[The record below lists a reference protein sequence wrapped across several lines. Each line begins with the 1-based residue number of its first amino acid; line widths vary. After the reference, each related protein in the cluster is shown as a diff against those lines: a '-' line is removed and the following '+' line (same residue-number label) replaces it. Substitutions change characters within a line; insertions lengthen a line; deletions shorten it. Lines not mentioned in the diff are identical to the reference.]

1 MKKLLSFTLLLI
13 ILSCSLSF
21 GSPAVNE
28 SEIQVKAKAAVLMDA
43 STGEVL
49 YSFNENERLYPASVT
64 KIMPLLLFMEALD
77 SGKIALTDTV
87 TASPT
92 AASKGG
98 SQIWLK
104 EGEQM
109 TVDELLR
116 ATAIASANDACTALG
131 EHIAGSETGFVKMMN
146 DRAKALGMMD
156 TNFVNYSG
164 LDDDTTEHLT
174 TAYDIALMSK
184 ELLSHERIKTYTT
197 VWMDSLRNGE
207 TQLVNTN
214 KLVRFYSG
222 TTGLKTGTTTK
233 AGYCLSASAERDGL
247 HLIAVVMGADNSS
260 ERFEGAKAMRNAGVL
275 EKPKVDAA
283 MALHISSGV
292 PSGLVLAGTG
302 TTMAG
307 CIFFRIQVTG
317 TGCHGA
323 MPESGV
329 DPINIAAHIHL
340 SLQEII
346 AREVCSFTPA
356 TVTVGRVAAG
366 EAPNIIPEK
375 AVMEGSIR
383 TMDKETGAM
392 IYRRI
397 VDIATHTAE
406 LFRGQAV
413 VEEISSVPPLKNDAE
428 LVTQMVGF
436 IGEIYDAKK
445 LVPLESGG
453 TGSEDF
459 AVISQEVPCCY
470 LFLGAGTQQE
480 DPAYGKPMHNECVV
494 FNEAIL
500 PVGSAI
506 FTHCALRW
514 LQSQQYGSVG

>member
-1 MKKLLSFTLLLI
+1 MKKLLSFTFLLI
-13 ILSCSLSF
+13 ILSWSLSF
-21 GSPAVNE
+21 GSTAVNE

-131 EHIAGSETGFVKMMN
+131 EHIAGSEVGFVKMMN
-146 DRAKALGMMD
+146 DRAKALGMID
-156 TNFVNYSG
+156 TNFVNCSG

-247 HLIAVVMGADNSS
+247 HLIAVVMGADNST
-260 ERFEGAKAMRNAGVL
+260 ERFEGAKAMLNWGFANF
-275 EKPKVDAA
+275 E
-283 MALHISSGV
+283 
-292 PSGLVLAGTG
+292 
-302 TTMAG
+302 
-307 CIFFRIQVTG
+307 
-317 TGCHGA
+317 
-323 MPESGV
+323 
-329 DPINIAAHIHL
+329 
-340 SLQEII
+340 
-346 AREVCSFTPA
+346 
-356 TVTVGRVAAG
+356 TVTPQIDSSLFGEVEILRGVEESIKPIITGVKPLTLKAG
-366 EAPNIIPEK
+366 EKAKLKTEINLSENAEAPIEK
-375 AVMEGSIR
+375 NQTLGTVTLKID
-383 TMDKETGAM
+383 DKEIAKYNLVSEKEVEKTNIGH
-392 IYRRI
+392 II
-397 VDIATHTAE
+397 VRF
-406 LFRGQAV
+406 LR
-413 VEEISSVPPLKNDAE
+413 SL
-428 LVTQMVGF
+428 
-436 IGEIYDAKK
+436 AK
-445 LVPLESGG
+445 
-453 TGSEDF
+453 
-459 AVISQEVPCCY
+459 
-470 LFLGAGTQQE
+470 
-480 DPAYGKPMHNECVV
+480 
-494 FNEAIL
+494 
-500 PVGSAI
+500 SA
-506 FTHCALRW
+506 
-514 LQSQQYGSVG
+514 